1 VRDIYVTES
10 SGGGITFYI
19 VMVDGKVYDTM
30 HLLKGPRLTLMQMED
45 IAQGYRE
52 GLDRD

>member
-1 VRDIYVTES
+1 LKDIYVTEV
-10 SGGGITFYI
+10 SGSGITYYV
-19 VMVDGKVYDTM
+19 VMVDGKPYDTM
-30 HLLKGPRLTLMQMED
+30 HLLKGPRLTFTQMED